1 MTLAHLDL
9 DSSAAVDGAIE
20 RMVRDDVLG
29 QLLDRRGRMAELATE
44 NGDVKLDWAD
54 HVAWALDHPAAI
66 DEVEKLA
73 AWIRSRF
80 DHVIWSGMGG
90 SVQAVHTLKGLFPP
104 PPRSEGGSGR
114 GASLLPPPR
123 SGEGSGRGPNK
134 ADVLPPPRSG
144 GGSGRGA
151 SKAELSIH
159 PLDSTDP
166 AALNRLLRLIA
177 PAGDLAAGLSRTLM
191 VGVSMGMTSEEPIT
205 HLIWFEGLLRANG
218 IESPADHL
226 LVMTLPGS
234 YLDGFAEE
242 RGVRRESIQ
251 LDGQSHTPG
260 RMSAP
265 STRVF
270 LLPAALFAPGGVREI
285 LQRCQSEF
293 QLQKGIAE
301 ANRSALIRADPFSR
315 LAAWLS
321 THIDAGRDMVLLDL
335 PERWAPVAPWI
346 EQVVEE
352 SLGKDGR
359 GLLIFYGQDLASAG
373 RWPDRF
379 TVLRVDEG
387 SGVDVPGRPLA
398 TLHLDTQAGAISR
411 LAVCAGLFSG
421 WNLAVALVGYLQGM
435 TFAGQPAVEGYKKY
449 ARELRDAPGGLPYP
463 KDALSSDDGAV
474 LAAAVRSF
482 EAENRLAYF
491 DLTVNAEPA
500 GPLWETAQRAGMRF
514 GNSVL
519 QRPAKIRSG
528 PRDYHSTEQSETAGP
543 PGLLSLRV
551 LVSDPEPVAA
561 GDYDSRFLHA
571 QALGTV
577 FAMRDAGRPVLIVTV
592 RREDGAEALAELLD
606 DATARLGRASKSH
619 G

>member
-1 MTLAHLDL
+1 MNA
-9 DSSAAVDGAIE
+9 AIE
-20 RMVRDDVLG
+20 RLVGDDAIG

-54 HVAWALDHPAAI
+54 QVAWALDHPAAI
-66 DEVEKLA
+66 DGVEELA

-90 SVQAVHTLKGLFPP
+90 SVQAVHTIK
-104 PPRSEGGSGR
+104 
-114 GASLLPPPR
+114 ALLPPPR
-123 SGEGSGRGPNK
+123 SGEGSGRG
-134 ADVLPPPRSG
+134 ASFLPPPRSG
-144 GGSGRGA
+144 GGSGRGPSSLPPPRSGRGSGRGA
-151 SKAELSIH
+151 TKAELSIH

-166 AALNRLLRLIA
+166 AALNRLLRAIA
-177 PAGDLAAGLSRTLM
+177 PTGDLAAGLERTLM

-205 HLIWFEGLLRANG
+205 HLRWFEDLLRANTV
-218 IESPADHL
+218 ERPAEHL

-234 YLDGFAEE
+234 YLDRFAEE
-242 RGVRRESIQ
+242 RGARRESIQ
-251 LDGQSHTPG
+251 LNGQSHTPG

-270 LLPAALFAPGGVREI
+270 LLPAALYKPGGVREV
-285 LQRCQSEF
+285 LERCQSAF
-293 QLQKGIAE
+293 QLHRGIA
-301 ANRSALIRADPFSR
+301 AGTRSALVGADPFSR

-321 THIDAGRDMVLLDL
+321 TNIDAGRDMVVLDL
-335 PERWAPVAPWI
+335 PDRWAPVAPWI

-359 GLLIFYGQDLASAG
+359 GLLIFYGQDLKSAA

-379 TVLRVDEG
+379 TVLRMDEG
-387 SGVDVPGRPLA
+387 SGTDVPGRPRA
-398 TLHLDTQAGAISR
+398 TLHLDPQADDLSR
-411 LAVCAGLFSG
+411 LAVCARLFAG

-449 ARELRDAPGGLPYP
+449 ARELRDAPGELPYP
-463 KDALSSDDGAV
+463 KDVLSSDDGAL
-474 LAAAVRSF
+474 LAANVRSY
-482 EAENRLAYF
+482 EAQHGLAYF
-491 DLTVNAEPA
+491 DLTVNGEPA
-500 GPLWETAQRAGMRF
+500 GPLWETAHLAGLRF

-519 QRPAKIRSG
+519 HRPAKIRSG

-561 GDYDSRFLHA
+561 GSYDSRFLHA

-577 FAMRDAGRPVLIVTV
+577 MAMRDAGRPVLLVTL
-592 RREDGAEALAELLD
+592 RRKDSGQALAKLLE
-606 DATARLGRASKSH
+606 DATAHLGATSKSL

>member
-1 MTLAHLDL
+1 MMLARLDVEA
-9 DSSAAVDGAIE
+9 SAPMDAAIE
-20 RMVRDDVLG
+20 RLVGDDAIG

-66 DEVEKLA
+66 DDVEQLA
-73 AWIRSRF
+73 VWIRSRF

-104 PPRSEGGSGR
+104 PPRS
-114 GASLLPPPR
+114 
-123 SGEGSGRGPNK
+123 
-134 ADVLPPPRSG
+134 G

-151 SKAELSIH
+151 NKGDLVIH

-166 AALNRLLRLIA
+166 AALNRLLRVIA
-177 PAGDLAAGLSRTLM
+177 PTGNFAAGLERTLM
-191 VGVSMGMTSEEPIT
+191 IGVSMGMTSEEPIT
-205 HLIWFEGLLRANG
+205 HLAWFESLLRANAV
-218 IESPADHL
+218 ESPAEHL
-226 LVMTLPGS
+226 LVMTLPDS
-234 YLDGFAEE
+234 YLDRFAEE

-251 LDGQSHTPG
+251 LDGESHTPG

-270 LLPAALFAPGGVREI
+270 LLPAALYAPGRVREV
-285 LQRCQSEF
+285 LELCQSEF
-293 QLQKGIAE
+293 QLRKGVPAAE
-301 ANRSALIRADPFSR
+301 RSALIEADPFCR
-315 LAAWLS
+315 LAAWLC
-321 THIDAGRDMVLLDL
+321 THIDAGRDMVVLDL

-359 GLLIFYGQDLASAG
+359 GLLIFHGQDLTSSA

-379 TVLRVDEG
+379 TVVRVDEG
-387 SGVDVPGRPLA
+387 SGIDVPGRPLA
-398 TLHLDTQAGAISR
+398 TLHLDPQADDQSR
-411 LAVCAGLFSG
+411 LAVCARLFAG
-421 WNLAVALVGYLQGM
+421 WNLVVALVGYLQGM

-449 ARELRDAPGGLPYP
+449 ARELRDAPGELPYP
-463 KDALSSDDGAV
+463 TDALSSDGGAV
-474 LAAAVRSF
+474 LAATVRSF
-482 EAENRLAYF
+482 EAEHRLAYF
-491 DLTVNAEPA
+491 DLTLNAEPA
-500 GPLWETAQRAGMRF
+500 GPLWETAHRDGMRF
-514 GNSVL
+514 GNEVL
-519 QRPAKIRSG
+519 HRPAKIRSG

-577 FAMRDAGRPVLIVTV
+577 FAMRDAGRPVLLATIT
-592 RREDGAEALAELLD
+592 REGGAAALAELLD
-606 DATARLGRASKSH
+606 GATARLNATSKSL

>member
-1 MTLAHLDL
+1 MNA
-9 DSSAAVDGAIE
+9 AIE
-20 RMVRDDVLG
+20 RLVGDDAIG

-54 HVAWALDHPAAI
+54 QVAWALDHPAAI
-66 DEVEKLA
+66 DGVEELA

-90 SVQAVHTLKGLFPP
+90 SVQAVHTIK
-104 PPRSEGGSGR
+104 
-114 GASLLPPPR
+114 ALLPPPR
-123 SGEGSGRGPNK
+123 SGGGSGRGPSF
-134 ADVLPPPRSG
+134 LPPPRSG

-151 SKAELSIH
+151 SKAERSIH

-166 AALNRLLRLIA
+166 AALNRLLRVIA
-177 PAGDLAAGLSRTLM
+177 PTGELAAGLERTLM
-191 VGVSMGMTSEEPIT
+191 IGVSMGMTSEEPIT
-205 HLIWFEGLLRANG
+205 HLRWFEELLRANAVK
-218 IESPADHL
+218 SPAEHL

-234 YLDGFAEE
+234 YLDRFAEE
-242 RGVRRESIQ
+242 RGARRESIQ
-251 LDGQSHTPG
+251 LNGQSHTPG

-270 LLPAALFAPGGVREI
+270 LLPAALYAPGGVREV
-285 LQRCQSEF
+285 LERCQSEF
-293 QLQKGIAE
+293 QLRTRIATAE
-301 ANRSALIRADPFSR
+301 RGAVIGTDPFCR

-321 THIDAGRDMVLLDL
+321 THIDAGRDMVVLDL
-335 PERWAPVAPWI
+335 PDRWAPVAPWI

-359 GLLIFYGQDLASAG
+359 GLLIFYGQDLTSAA

-387 SGVDVPGRPLA
+387 SGVNVPGRPLA
-398 TLHLDTQAGAISR
+398 TLHLDTKADDLSR
-411 LAVCAGLFSG
+411 LAVCARLFAG

-449 ARELRDAPGGLPYP
+449 ARELRDAPGELPYP
-463 KDALSSDDGAV
+463 KEVLSVKNGAV

-482 EAENRLAYF
+482 EPQHGLAYF
-491 DLTVNAEPA
+491 DLTVNGEPA
-500 GPLWETAQRAGMRF
+500 GPLWETAQRAGLRF
-514 GNSVL
+514 GNAVL
-519 QRPAKIRSG
+519 NRPAKIRSG

-551 LVSDPEPVAA
+551 LVSDPEPIAA
-561 GDYDSRFLHA
+561 GVYDSRFLLA

-577 FAMRDAGRPVLIVTV
+577 FAMRDAGRPVLLSTV
-592 RREDGAEALAELLD
+592 RREDGAEALAELL
-606 DATARLGRASKSH
+606 AAAAARLSATPKSH
-619 G
+619 A